1 MDFSE
6 KEFVNM
12 LDPRRAPAP
21 ETSGFSPNKGSSI
34 SPYESHLLG
43 NVCYG
48 SLKEELSERVRQT
61 HSVASSN
68 VFKRTVTV
76 DNR

>member
-43 NVCYG
+43 YG